1 MLAVFL
7 IVASTGKPAFGSPVM
22 TGASIQAQAN
32 GAARIVVVFSG
43 GVPQYRVVGNGSNE
57 VTVLLSGTT
66 RASSA
71 PPAVGGSGK
80 IAGANFVSMGDVL
93 AIALHLS
100 VPSNVDVSVGAG
112 QSLVITVSS
121 ANAAPSP
128 SPSPNGGAF
137 STPLQQTL
145 GAPPPSPGPRGEQVV
160 EVLPLKYADVSEV
173 VGILVPGAGQGV
185 APNDNFIVQNA
196 NLGSS
201 TSFGGGISGTLLG
214 GGGTLGASSFQNGMN
229 YSNATLNTGGS
240 GQGFGQRLSDNV
252 AIDRRLNA
260 IVLFGTAEQNAA
272 FKDVVTKID
281 QPLSSVLLETQI
293 VELDDTATKDLGIDL
308 ANGGKTI
315 ATATY
320 EIKSFQTGQG
330 QVSFAAAVYA
340 QITAGHGRL
349 LAKPRIL
356 ALNGTSA
363 SILTGDAI
371 PVPTSIVIS
380 GVSAVQQ
387 QVQYVNVGVNLQI
400 QPRISSDGYVTSHVF
415 SEVSSVSAYVSGFP
429 QISQRQAQT
438 SATVKDGES
447 FVIGG
452 LIQQADISN
461 LQKLP
466 ILGDIPLLG
475 GLFRV
480 RHDSKTSTNL
490 YIIVTP
496 HIVTKGM

>member
-1 MLAVFL
+1 MVF
-7 IVASTGKPAFGSPVM
+7 IFGSTGKPAFGAPVV

-32 GAARIVVVFSG
+32 GASRIVIVFTG

-57 VTVLLSGTT
+57 VTVLLPGTT
-66 RASSA
+66 RAASA
-71 PPAVGGSGK
+71 PPGVGGSGK
-80 IAGANFVSMGDVL
+80 IVGANFVAMGDVL
-93 AIALHLS
+93 GIALHLS
-100 VPSNVDVSVGAG
+100 APSNVDVSVGSGQTLSIGVAG
-112 QSLVITVSS
+112 
-121 ANAAPSP
+121 ANPAPSP
-128 SPSPNGGAF
+128 SPVPSNAGAF

-145 GAPPPSPGPRGEQVV
+145 GLPPSPSPRGQQSV
-160 EVLPLKYADVSEV
+160 EVVPLKYADVSEI

-185 APNDNFIVQNA
+185 APNDNFIAQSA
-196 NLGSS
+196 NLSGAS
-201 TSFGGGISGTLLG
+201 SFGGGIGGTLLG
-214 GGGTLGASSFQNGMN
+214 GGTTLGGSSFQNTLGS
-229 YSNATLNTGGS
+229 SNVMLNASAG
-240 GQGFGQRLSDNV
+240 GQGFGQRLTETV

-272 FKDVVTKID
+272 FKDAIAKLD

-293 VELDDTATKDLGIDL
+293 VELDDSATKDLGIDL
-308 ANGGKTI
+308 GKSI
-315 ATATY
+315 ASASY
-320 EIKSFQTGQG
+320 EIKNLQSGQG
-330 QVSFAAAVYA
+330 QVSFSAAVYA
-340 QITAGHGRL
+340 QITSGHGRL

-356 ALNGTSA
+356 ALNGTPA

-400 QPRISSDGYVTSHVF
+400 LPRISSDGYVTSHVF
-415 SEVSSVSAYVSGFP
+415 SEVSSVTAYVSGFP

-438 SATVKDGES
+438 TATVKDGDS

-452 LIQQADISN
+452 LIQQIDIAN
-461 LQKLP
+461 LLKLP
-466 ILGDIPLLG
+466 VLGDIPLIG

-480 RHDSKTSTNL
+480 RRDTKTSTNL
-490 YIIVTP
+490 YIVVTP